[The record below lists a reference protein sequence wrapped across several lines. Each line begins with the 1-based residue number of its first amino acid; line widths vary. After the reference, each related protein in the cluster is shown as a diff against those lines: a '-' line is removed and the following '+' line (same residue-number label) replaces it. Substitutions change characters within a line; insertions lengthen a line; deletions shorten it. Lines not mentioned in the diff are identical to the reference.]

1 MSDEAFMEIDHDT
14 WNYGQPKLRSAG
26 KITLPEIHG
35 VRPFTG
41 VRNPI
46 TVSNSSHKI
55 SFLYKTEAN
64 GWRPKVGL
72 AESSAELAAGEAAL
86 INPEIY
92 DVEFQ
97 PVRFPYEYP
106 AGTWRWHTI
115 DLRLTFKSGRRRFVF
130 VRNAESLEKPSV
142 QAEIDAIKK
151 AVPPQEAHEFVQVEA
166 EAFSRPCRHN
176 LRRMHRLIAFEPPDP
191 AADRIVEEAINR
203 LRTLWLMS
211 DLQKHLD
218 LGPARIFQ
226 SCLRLIAVG
235 KLGADMDM
243 EISHH
248 ARIWKV
254 MS

>member
-1 MSDEAFMEIDHDT
+1 MIREPELEIDDDT
-14 WNYGQPKLRSAG
+14 WRCAPPVFRSAG

-35 VRPFTG
+35 VLPFTG
-41 VRNPI
+41 VRNPN

-72 AESSAELAAGEAAL
+72 ADSGGELAAGEAAL
-86 INPEIY
+86 INPHIY

-106 AGTWRWHTI
+106 TGTWHWHTI
-115 DLRLTFKSGRRRFVF
+115 DLRLTFRSGRKRFVF

-142 QAEIDAIKK
+142 QAEIDAIKS

-166 EAFSRPCRHN
+166 DAFSRPCRHN

-191 AADRIVEEAINR
+191 AADRIVEEAVNR

-218 LGPARIFQ
+218 LSPARIFQ

-254 MS
+254 TS